1 MEAAAG
7 GKYNLVV
14 KTITSTTKAEIR
26 NTLWKVVA
34 TDVGIS
40 GYTYQFQNVG
50 TGEFLGFNTDEAVK
64 ATDATAPSVT
74 LTAAGTAVG
83 SEIVSWTWQTTPAK
97 EIAASGA
104 AQTYFTNADL
114 KGLTAVFS
122 KDSTLALGLS
132 AALADGSIVSA
143 YKYSNK
149 KAAATGA
156 TAITFYPVAPAAFIL
171 GADDLNSML
180 WTQNPQAESSKLKLV
195 FNPDVTGNSYDNL
208 FTKNSYKAVAA
219 VGFPAAFGVGN
230 KPFDGLSTTYDN
242 LYAAEKAL
250 NLQKLLDAWIK
261 SLEGTVMTS
270 NAVDAEKYAAMQ
282 AAMGVIYTA
291 VSGGGSLNGV
301 TTKAAMLTGIDGLT
315 YAATDQAT
323 VVKTAAK
330 AFVSGYEGGESGIA
344 AAVKS
349 AIDALY
355 T

>member
-1 MEAAAG
+1 MNKKFSTLMAGLLLATAFGTASAQSIPSSLGNFAKYATVPAEEVIDMEKGYVQLAVATPGSDGKVLSMEAAAG

-34 TDVGIS
+34 TEVGIS

-64 ATDATAPSVT
+64 ATDATAPSLT

-83 SEIVSWTWQTTPAK
+83 SEIVSWTWQATPAK
-97 EIAASGA
+97 EIAASDA

-132 AALADGSIVSA
+132 AALADGSVVSA

-195 FNPDVTGNSYDNL
+195 FN
-208 FTKNSYKAVAA
+208 
-219 VGFPAAFGVGN
+219 
-230 KPFDGLSTTYDN
+230 LSVPP
-242 LYAAEKAL
+242 L
-250 NLQKLLDAWIK
+250 N
-261 SLEGTVMTS
+261 E
-270 NAVDAEKYAAMQ
+270 NE
-282 AAMGVIYTA
+282 
-291 VSGGGSLNGV
+291 
-301 TTKAAMLTGIDGLT
+301 
-315 YAATDQAT
+315 
-323 VVKTAAK
+323 
-330 AFVSGYEGGESGIA
+330 
-344 AAVKS
+344 
-349 AIDALY
+349 
-355 T
+355 